1 MVVCSCDR
9 TKYGKKEGRKLAAIV
24 ASMPG
29 TVIDIK
35 VKIGDEVKDGQEDC
49 VIEAMKMQMPMKSN
63 HDGVVREI
71 KVAVGQSVP
80 KGTVLVELE

>member
-1 MVVCSCDR
+1 VCSYER
-9 TKYGKKEGRKLAAIV
+9 TENRKKEGRKLAAIV
-24 ASMPG
+24 SSMPG

-35 VKIGDEVKDGQEDC
+35 VKVGDEVKHGQEVC
-49 VIEAMKMQMPMKSN
+49 VIEAMKMQIPMKSN
-63 HDGVVREI
+63 QNGVVKEI

>member
-1 MVVCSCDR
+1 M
-9 TKYGKKEGRKLAAIV
+9 AAIV

-29 TVIDIK
+29 TVIEIK
-35 VKIGDEVKDGQEDC
+35 VKVGDEVKHGQEVC